1 MTREPSPIRIGAR
14 LRRPP
19 RTLER
24 LGAEAAADEEL
35 LAIVVGERVPVP
47 RAARQLLDRFGS
59 LPAVVGAAPIELQ
72 VAGLTRAAALRVSA
86 CAEIGR
92 RAARAWPADPWLI
105 RTPADVAEPLIDAM
119 GALEREELRVLL
131 LDTKNVVTAE
141 RTVYRGNL
149 AGSSVR
155 VGEVFRDA
163 VRSCAAAVIVAH
175 NHPSGDPSPSGE
187 DLRITAELAEA
198 GRLLDIE
205 LLDHLVIGRG
215 RWASLRGLGA
225 LGQPPAGTIRE
236 STPAAWSTRYSSPSE
251 STPRLLTVAPLSSTI
266 GAARA
271 DPSAG
276 AVVSEGMPI
285 TSPLQ

>member
-1 MTREPSPIRIGAR
+1 MTHEPLPIPLASK
-14 LRRPP
+14 RRPL
-19 RTLER
+19 LER
-24 LGAEAAADEEL
+24 LGADAAADEEL
-35 LAIVVGERVPVP
+35 LGLVLGD
-47 RAARQLLDRFGS
+47 RAAAPRVARRLLHRFGS
-59 LPAVVGAAPIELQ
+59 LSGVVHAAPVELQ
-72 VAGLTRAAALRVSA
+72 VAGLSRAAALRVSA
-86 CAEIGR
+86 CVEVGR
-92 RAARAWPADPWLI
+92 RVARAWPADPWLI
-105 RTPADVAEPLIDAM
+105 RTPTDVAEPLVDAM

-163 VRSCAAAVIVAH
+163 VRACAAAVIVAH

-215 RWASLRGLGA
+215 RWTSMRALGA
-225 LGQPPAGTIRE
+225 LGQPPPATIRE
-236 STPAAWSTRYSSPSE
+236 STPPRWST
-251 STPRLLTVAPLSSTI
+251 T
-266 GAARA
+266 
-271 DPSAG
+271 
-276 AVVSEGMPI
+276 
-285 TSPLQ
+285 